1 LICGNDTSFPSTKYS
16 EDDSA
21 LHTTFT
27 AFSRSSVWF
36 LVVIG
41 PYTTQKSNFEK
52 KLSERTS
59 ELGKLAKEI
68 KKKSS
73 RILQC
78 NLQGWRERRIYPI
91 MAGDKEMVSSSSS
104 IPEGIERLD
113 AINIAL
119 DKTGDGEHDFGVW
132 NIQIYLHVFDTI
144 GHEKHMRLGWILN
157 NKRVACQHL
166 LDEQSL

>member
-1 LICGNDTSFPSTKYS
+1 LK
-16 EDDSA
+16 
-21 LHTTFT
+21 
-27 AFSRSSVWF
+27 
-36 LVVIG
+36 
-41 PYTTQKSNFEK
+41 K
-52 KLSERTS
+52 KLSERTL
-59 ELGKLAKEI
+59 ELGKLAKET

-91 MAGDKEMVSSSSS
+91 MAGDKEVVSSSSS

-119 DKTGDGEHDFGVW
+119 DKAGDGEHDFGVW